1 MQSNPVEI
9 QELIKNLERRR
20 LDTAR
25 PPVVPIWGQLDATHF
40 VRVDG
45 LAAFWQQ
52 DEDCHFEQYMEDLVT
67 GLHGQRLN
75 FAYLILGARDRLSVF
90 IGSQGPQAGVI
101 LDTALRGTFPTIQL
115 ADTSVDKLGS
125 QLRGTALFSH
135 LGQLTGVPTLK
146 AGPEQEREG
155 SVQQIERV
163 LRGLYGEEWGY
174 LVLARPVEEADV
186 IGMAEQGFTYINRV
200 SAVVKKSVQVGPGT
214 TREEINREAQYCVEL
229 LEKNLERLNR
239 GKAQGMW
246 RVEGYFF
253 AASEATLD
261 KTKALLKS
269 VFAGEDSVPEPLR
282 TFKCR
287 TVNAQVQG
295 SDSFA
300 TLMNSYELS
309 TLTQLPREEMPGYAV
324 RDYARFDVALP
335 ERSIPPAHAVNVG
348 RILDGDTYTGNW
360 YALHRHDFAKHG
372 LVVGVTGSGKT
383 NTLFQLLDK
392 LWKKGQGVPFL
403 VIEPAKAEYRD
414 LRTAPG
420 FETLRIFTLGDERWA
435 PFRLNP
441 FEFEIADAENRIHVQ
456 THIDFLKSV
465 FNAAFI
471 LYAPMPYVLETCLHE
486 IYQDRGWDLTTS
498 QNRRIPP
505 QERGNEANWPVFPTL
520 TDLYNKI
527 DEVVD
532 RLGYEDRIQMDV
544 KAGLKARVGSLRL
557 GGKGLMLDVRHSIP
571 TAGLLSQPTVLELE
585 RIGNDD
591 EKAFLIGLLLTRIYE
606 YRVVQARRGDPL
618 PRLQHVAVF
627 EEAHR
632 LLKHVPTEV
641 ETEAANVKGQSVETF
656 ANMLS
661 EIRAYGQ
668 GVLIAEQIP
677 TKLAPDAIKNTNL
690 KIVHRIVAE
699 DDRDVMGGTMNLD
712 EAQKRHVTTLRT
724 GQALIY
730 AEGADR
736 PYLAEIYNFKGTNIK
751 RQITDQQ
758 VRGAMERFCS
768 QPLYD
773 PLPGYSRYLRSHQAG
788 DGRVDSEIRDMALA
802 VINHSEF
809 AERFSRYFLSLVEEP
824 RQAIYGYHDLAKLAE
839 QVVKPKPDQEKPVS
853 LYIMLQAL
861 TDLLEDRG
869 RRYGWFYN
877 TVETLQRDL
886 ATVLSDTVWNY
897 ENRQTVL
904 EDLVTRHEAG
914 LQKFSKAYKQLCA
927 RAPIPYAGC
936 AFCDSQCVYR
946 YEVSRLIQDKALT
959 RDFVGAIQNTQNDVE
974 MWRNLAR
981 VCRDAAGRAVAGVS
995 DAARDGVAICY
1006 ASQMGPAQDFSRASQ
1021 TKLVKNVKLVLST
1034 AEVSVLET

>member
-1 MQSNPVEI
+1 MQNNTFDV
-9 QELIKNLERRR
+9 QGLIEQLERRQ
-20 LDTAR
+20 LDTAQPR
-25 PPVVPIWGQLDATHF
+25 ISPIWGQLDATTF
-40 VRVDG
+40 IKIEG
-45 LAAFWQQ
+45 LAAFWEEDQ
-52 DEDCHFEQYMEDLVT
+52 DSRFEQYVEDLVT
-67 GLHGQRLN
+67 GFHGQKLT
-75 FAYLILGARDRLSVF
+75 FAYLVLGERDRLSVYVGLQ
-90 IGSQGPQAGVI
+90 GSQANDI
-101 LDTALRGTFPTIQL
+101 LSTTLHGSFPAIEL
-115 ADTSVDKLGS
+115 SSSPVHKLGS
-125 QLRGTALFSH
+125 QLRGTALFNNF
-135 LGQLTGVPTLK
+135 GRLTGVPTLK
-146 AGPEQEREG
+146 TRREQDGEG
-155 SVQQIERV
+155 SVQQIERL

-174 LVLARPVEEADV
+174 LVLARPVDESTV
-186 IGMAEQGFTYINRV
+186 TQMAYQGLDRIKQV
-200 SAVVKKSVQVGPGT
+200 SGLVKQSVQTAPGIT
-214 TREEINREAQYCVEL
+214 SEQTDRQAQYCVEL

-246 RVEGYFF
+246 QVEVYFF
-253 AASEATLD
+253 AASDTTLN
-261 KTKALLKS
+261 KAKALLKS
-269 VFAGEDSVPEPLR
+269 IFAGEESVPEPLR

-287 TVNAQVQG
+287 STDSQAQG

-300 TLMNSYELS
+300 TLMNSCELS

-335 ERSIPPAHAVNVG
+335 ERSITPAHAVNIG
-348 RILDGDTYTGNW
+348 RIQDGGTYTGNW

-383 NTLFQLLDK
+383 NTLFHLLDK

-420 FETLRIFTLGDERWA
+420 FETLRTFTLGDERWA

-532 RLGYEDRIQMDV
+532 RLGYEERIQMDV

-571 TAGLLSQPTVLELE
+571 TADLLSQPTVLELE
-585 RIGNDD
+585 RVGNDD
-591 EKAFLIGLLLTRIYE
+591 EKAFLIGLVLTRIYE
-606 YRVVQARRGDPL
+606 YRVVQARQGDPL
-618 PRLQHVAVF
+618 PQLQHVAVF

-751 RQITDQQ
+751 RRITDQQ
-758 VRGAMERFCS
+758 VRGAMERFCG

-773 PLPGYSRYLRSHQAG
+773 PLPGYSSYLRSHQAG

-809 AERFSRYFLSLVEEP
+809 TERFSRYFLSLIADP
-824 RQAIYGYHDLAKLAE
+824 RQAVYGYHDLAKLAE
-839 QVVKPKPDQEKPVS
+839 QVVKPKPDQEKLVS
-853 LYIMLQAL
+853 LYITLQAL

-886 ATVLSDTVWNY
+886 AAVLSDIVWNY
-897 ENRQTVL
+897 ENQQSVL
-904 EDLVTRHEAG
+904 DDLVARHETS
-914 LQKFSKAYKQLCA
+914 LQKFSKAYKQLCV

-936 AFCDSQCVYR
+936 ALCDSQCVYR
-946 YEVSRLIQDKALT
+946 YEVSPLIRDKALT
-959 RDFVGAIQNTQNDVE
+959 RDFVGAIQNAADDHE
-974 MWRNLAR
+974 MWTRLAKMCQEAAER
-981 VCRDAAGRAVAGVS
+981 VIRVENEAVTK
-995 DAARDGVAICY
+995 GVAVCY
-1006 ASQMGPAQDFSRASQ
+1006 AAQMGPALDFNSASQ
-1021 TKLVKNVKLVLST
+1021 RKMVKSVQDVLN
-1034 AEVSVLET
+1034 L